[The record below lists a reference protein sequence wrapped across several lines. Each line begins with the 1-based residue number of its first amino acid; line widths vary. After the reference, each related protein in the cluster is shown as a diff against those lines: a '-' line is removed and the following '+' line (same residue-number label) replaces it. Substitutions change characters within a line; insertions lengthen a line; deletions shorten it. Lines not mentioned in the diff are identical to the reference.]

1 MVRGSSERVSTSLI
15 FDVFVN
21 STSIEDDPSD
31 NQWNAE
37 VQLIKEADLQVIL
50 SMARFYF
57 LKLFLNNKISILNI
71 TKLNIFSN
79 IKSNLKNF

>member
-31 NQWNAE
+31 NEWNAE
-37 VQLIKEADLQVIL
+37 VHLIKEADLQVIL
-50 SMARFYF
+50 LKARFYF
-57 LKLFLNNKISILNI
+57 LELFLNNK
-71 TKLNIFSN
+71 TF
-79 IKSNLKNF
+79 